1 MLPATILSH
10 FVTEQEIMFVSFLTV
25 IGFIW
30 SAFLLFCAT
39 MSTHAYTP
47 GKNVMTVIC
56 TLIGML
62 LIAFLLML
70 FVNLVGRMVT
80 FGVNVY
86 NEIAFRT

>member
-1 MLPATILSH
+1 
-10 FVTEQEIMFVSFLTV
+10 
-25 IGFIW
+25 
-30 SAFLLFCAT
+30 
-39 MSTHAYTP
+39 
-47 GKNVMTVIC
+47 MTVIC